1 MLKKAGQ
8 QDRSKRGAYPLG
20 YVEDLS
26 GMKTPLAVFFII
38 LPYQ

>member
-20 YVEDLS
+20 CVEDLS
-26 GMKTPLAVFFII
+26 EAGTPLAVFFSI
-38 LPYQ
+38 LPDQ